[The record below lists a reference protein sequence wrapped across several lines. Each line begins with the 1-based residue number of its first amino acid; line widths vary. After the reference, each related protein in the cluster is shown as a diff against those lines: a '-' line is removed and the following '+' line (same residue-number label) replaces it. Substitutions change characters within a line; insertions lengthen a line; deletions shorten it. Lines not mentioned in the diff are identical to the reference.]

1 MSIISMLASSK
12 EKVVFFF
19 FFDILVLFPK
29 YNTYF
34 LLILQKR
41 PKGDKNYVQTC
52 HKNPKKTR
60 WLYDDDR
67 A

>member
-12 EKVVFFF
+12 EKVVL
-19 FFDILVLFPK
+19 FFDILLHLPK
-29 YNTYF
+29 YNTYL

>member
-19 FFDILVLFPK
+19 FEILLHLPK
-29 YNTYF
+29 YNIYLF
-34 LLILQKR
+34 LILQKR

>member
-12 EKVVFFF
+12 EKVALSFY
-19 FFDILVLFPK
+19 ILLHLLK
-29 YNTYF
+29 SNTY
-34 LLILQKR
+34 LLLMLQKR

-60 WLYDDDR
+60 WLYDDDK